1 MHFAVAS
8 DHAGFP
14 GKQPVIQLLE
24 SLGHKVLDLGT
35 NSADPV
41 DYPDSAAAAAE
52 AVLDGRAQR
61 AIVLCGSGLGAAI
74 AANKLPGIRAAV
86 CHDSYSAHQGVEH
99 DDVNVLCL
107 GGRVIGASLIEE
119 IVTVFAAA
127 EFQQKERYLRRLE
140 KIKALEQRRR
150 T

>member
-1 MHFAVAS
+1 MNFAVAS

-14 GKQPVIQLLE
+14 GKQPVIRLLE

-35 NSADPV
+35 NSTEPV

-86 CHDSYSAHQGVEH
+86 CHDTYSAHQGVEH

-107 GGRVIGASLIEE
+107 GARVIGVSLIGE
-119 IVTVFAAA
+119 IVKVFAAA
-127 EFQQKERYLRRLE
+127 EFQQEDRYLRRLD
-140 KIKALEQRRR
+140 KIKALEKRPRS
-150 T
+150 

>member
-1 MHFAVAS
+1 MNFAVAS

-14 GKQPVIQLLE
+14 GKQPVIRLLK
-24 SLGHKVLDLGT
+24 SLGHEVEDLGT
-35 NSADPV
+35 DSTDPV
-41 DYPDSAAAAAE
+41 DYPDFAIAAAE
-52 AVLDGRAQR
+52 AIIHGRAQR

-86 CHDSYSAHQGVEH
+86 CHDTYSSHQGVEH

-107 GGRVIGASLIEE
+107 GTRVIGASLIEE

-127 EFQQKERYLRRLE
+127 EFQPEERYLRRLE
-140 KIKALEQRRR
+140 KIKALEKRPR